1 MQSQKEASSVGGDQQ
16 LYWQDDD
23 ANITENKKDKDV
35 VNNGG
40 SKEYMMAR

>member
-1 MQSQKEASSVGGDQQ
+1 MLSQKEVSSVGGDQQ
-16 LYWQDDD
+16 LYWHDED
-23 ANITENKKDKDV
+23 AIITENKKDKDV

>member
-23 ANITENKKDKDV
+23 AKINENKNDKDV
-35 VNNGG
+35 INNGG